1 MRFIDTL
8 ISQLIHAKN
17 IDIIISDYLDSDI
30 SLPDLSSSMLM
41 NQKKVLHTNKKKCP
55 MHVLLRNN
63 SFSDQNTIKNIEI

>member
-30 SLPDLSSSMLM
+30 SLPDLSSSMLK
-41 NQKKVLHTNKKKCP
+41 NQKKLLQTNKEN
-55 MHVLLRNN
+55 V
-63 SFSDQNTIKNIEI
+63 SDAVDSA

>member
-41 NQKKVLHTNKKKCP
+41 IQKKLLHTNNEN
-55 MHVLLRNN
+55 V
-63 SFSDQNTIKNIEI
+63 SDACDSTP